1 MPRECSQYTGLF
13 HGNSYSLKDF
23 QQVVQAAQHSLFTD
37 YHREKVLSKSSSEL
51 CESGT
56 SLPRAVSFCS
66 SGKSIAVGCSEGE
79 LLVLDIATS
88 EVLKAIRPHGL
99 LARRG
104 ILFVTWVQN
113 ADSNLNSCSGCQLDG
128 VVQMW
133 RYGGVNLVDR
143 YDCIISHLKCETVS
157 VLCNRV
163 ITNSF
168 NC

>member
-1 MPRECSQYTGLF
+1 MVTA
-13 HGNSYSLKDF
+13 SLKDC
-23 QQVVQAAQHSLFTD
+23 QHGLHAAQHYLFTD

-99 LARRG
+99 LTRRG
-104 ILFVTWVQN
+104 ILLVTWVQN
-113 ADSNLNSCSGCQLDG
+113 ADTNITSCSGCQLDG

-143 YDCIISHLKCETVS
+143 YDCIISHLKCDTGS
-157 VLCNRV
+157 DLCNRV

-168 NC
+168 NH